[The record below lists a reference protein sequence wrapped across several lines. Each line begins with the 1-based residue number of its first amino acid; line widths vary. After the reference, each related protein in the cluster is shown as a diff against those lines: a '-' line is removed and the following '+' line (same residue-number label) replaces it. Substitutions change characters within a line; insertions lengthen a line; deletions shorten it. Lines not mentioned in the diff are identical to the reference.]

1 MKNCPVNP
9 KSGTN
14 VRQILHGHLAGFH
27 FLFSLLNPSR
37 DSLFLISAGFCSQ
50 IFDPKFDA
58 DSVLLQTL

>member
-1 MKNCPVNP
+1 MKNWPVNP

-14 VRQILHGHLAGFH
+14 VRQILHGHSAGFH

-50 IFDPKFDA
+50 IFGPKFDA
-58 DSVLLQTL
+58 DSVPL